1 MKAFPQ
7 ALQLAGTTLASAA
20 MVACSTAR
28 SAPVAGK
35 ARLSPAAGAELKT
48 CADLVQ
54 WVEQGEPPPAVVATA
69 RGFGNGA
76 GVNAD
81 VPADWA
87 PNRTRPLCAHPT
99 VATYQGSDPIEDAS
113 RFSCL

>member
-54 WVEQGEPPPAVVATA
+54 WVPPQAVVATA
-69 RGFGNGA
+69 RGVGNSG